1 MIFNNKKKFIK
12 NHMLYYINIK
22 ILYIF
27 ILNI

>member
-12 NHMLYYINIK
+12 NYMLYYINIK